1 MNLRLSDNYDVT
13 ATKMQAKVRTL
24 VGTFSGKMGL
34 HGNSSGSNWGPTELL
49 LKRIVDFARTKKEKA
64 AELKASTAA
73 LKADQQEMEV
83 GLRMAAS
90 LADPSSVEAGEALAQ
105 AQYDEEHAVTEE
117 EALEA
122 QKWGAALTAGLAASR
137 DFAGGGGGGAS
148 DSPTPFESLSFAS
161 PQHAGGCSSG
171 QDGPKSKR
179 KRGSA
184 SIPLS
189 GRRNAGSDIP
199 DKQLENMASALGET
213 SAARALAAQEVR
225 DREAEERRL
234 DRAAAQEGSAARAL
248 AAQEVRDREAEERRL
263 DRAEREDERRAN
275 AEERRLDRAAQATRD
290 EQSANLMRALMQQLV
305 RPPPQPP
312 GT

>member
-1 MNLRLSDNYDVT
+1 LLPVVAFLDNALFDDCDVT
-13 ATKMQAKVRTL
+13 ATKLQAKVRSL
-24 VGTFSGKMGL
+24 VKDFSSKMEQ
-34 HGNSSGSNWGPTELL
+34 HGNSSGSDWGPLELL
-49 LKRIVDFARTKKEKA
+49 LKKIVDFTRTKKEKA
-64 AELKASTAA
+64 AELKASTAE
-73 LKADQQEMEV
+73 LKEKHLQMEL
-83 GLRMAAS
+83 GCGMAAS
-90 LADPSSVEAGEALAQ
+90 LADPSSVEVGEALAQ
-105 AQYDEEHAVTEE
+105 AQHDEEHAIFPE

-122 QKWGAALTAGLAASR
+122 QERGAALTAGLAASR

-148 DSPTPFESLSFAS
+148 DSPTPLESLSFAS
-161 PQHAGGCSSG
+161 P
-171 QDGPKSKR
+171 PTR

-184 SIPLS
+184 SVPLS
-189 GRRNAGSDIP
+189 GRRNAGSDIHG
-199 DKQLENMASALGET
+199 DNQLEKMASALGEA